1 MQQAAGKVG
10 AFESGE
16 VTMRANR
23 IGTLKNRALVAAA
36 SMPRA
41 KVLGLVL
48 IAVIPGGL
56 LVPACYA
63 VYHAIR
69 HSFAR

>member
-10 AFESGE
+10 ALGSGE

-23 IGTLKNRALVAAA
+23 IGTLTNRALVAAG

-48 IAVIPGGL
+48 IAVVPGGL
-56 LVPACYA
+56 VVPACYA

-69 HSFAR
+69 HSLTR